1 MQHLKKKERVFEDY
15 ITCLKSFHR
24 ILPVVLFLETDICIS
39 EIYVHRQK
47 NIFKYLY
54 SKWLTYILRL
64 ISCSQFKS
72 VPLTGKTSSVKNTQ
86 KESESKHK
94 SLPISS
100 KPPDR
105 STSSSAISTQPK
117 STILQQKDKQRSERT
132 KDGSVKYET
141 DRSKISS
148 NKVRLFTDFH
158 RFAGWVPIQT
168 FSYSITSNFN

>member
-1 MQHLKKKERVFEDY
+1 MNLISGYKEESSTSMSY
-15 ITCLKSFHR
+15 KTSKSTR
-24 ILPVVLFLETDICIS
+24 PTINKELDKDIDTNKG
-39 EIYVHRQK
+39 R
-47 NIFKYLY
+47 KYLLHY
-54 SKWLTYILRL
+54 KNTYTHNDSLIFY

-141 DRSKISS
+141 DKSKISS
-148 NKVRLFTDFH
+148 NNQDLCSSSTFLTQNVVRSH
-158 RFAGWVPIQT
+158 ERWR
-168 FSYSITSNFN
+168 